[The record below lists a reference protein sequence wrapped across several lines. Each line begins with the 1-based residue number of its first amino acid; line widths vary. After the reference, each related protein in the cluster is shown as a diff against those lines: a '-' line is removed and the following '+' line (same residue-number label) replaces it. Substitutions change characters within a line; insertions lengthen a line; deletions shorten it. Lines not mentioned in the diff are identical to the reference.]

1 MILSTFSPIEYL
13 YSIFAILVSNFQFF
27 FTFRIFSF
35 AGILLFC
42 FMDIVFFFPCV
53 FHDIKDNPLPQDF
66 NFYAQF
72 LFCLSSF
79 FFSLFSVF
87 DIRGF
92 S

>member
-1 MILSTFSPIEYL
+1 
-13 YSIFAILVSNFQFF
+13 
-27 FTFRIFSF
+27 
-35 AGILLFC
+35 
-42 FMDIVFFFPCV
+42 MDIVFFFPCV

-72 LFCLSSF
+72 LFRLSSF

-92 S
+92 FLNISEPLAISLYVSASF